1 MKKLIAML
9 LSLVLCASLLAGCA
23 NETTTTQEEETTT
36 TDTTQQETADP
47 APETEEPAPAPVE
60 EEETPA
66 APKYV
71 FLFIGDGMSY
81 PQIQSTS
88 DYLGALS
95 DADYWQA
102 EPSLDDNQGAI
113 LDGPE
118 YLNFMNFPV
127 AGSAVTYDSNSFCP
141 DSASTATSISTGHKT
156 YSGTINMDE
165 TGTTAY
171 ETIAEQ
177 LKAQKGWEIGVIS
190 SVNLN
195 HATPAAF
202 YAHQASR
209 NNYYEIGLELIDSG
223 FDYFSGGAFLK
234 PTGAEGDQEDLYAL
248 AEAAGYTVARTQA
261 DAEAVTDGSVIIVDE
276 HLADGDAMAYEL
288 DRTDE
293 MWSLADH
300 VAKGIEVLDND
311 NGFFLMC
318 EGGKIDWACH
328 ANDAASS
335 IHDTMALADAVQV
348 AIDFAAEHP
357 EETLIVVTGDHETG
371 GLTIGFAGTDY
382 DTYLNLLESQKIS
395 YAKFDS
401 DYVSAYKENKTPFEE
416 AMADVTELFGLKTEG
431 EEGDKL
437 VLTDYDTYLNLLESQ
452 KISFAKYDSDYVAAY
467 KENKTSFEDVLAD
480 IETLFGLKTQGEEGD
495 KLVLTPYELSQI
507 KTAYEKSIN
516 ETATGMDEQQEYVMY
531 GTYEPLTV
539 TITHILNNKSGVSF
553 TSYSHTGLPVA
564 VLADGVNAEV
574 FNGYYDNTEV
584 YNKLA
589 DMLNIK

>member
-1 MKKLIAML
+1 MNWKRP
-9 LSLVLCASLLAGCA
+9 LAITLAAATFGATLAACG
-23 NETTTTQEEETTT
+23 
-36 TDTTQQETADP
+36 
-47 APETEEPAPAPVE
+47 APAASTPDASA
-60 EEETPA
+60 TPA
-66 APKYV
+66 AEVQNLSAQAVKAPKYV

-81 PQIQSTS
+81 PQIQSTA
-88 DYLGALS
+88 DYLGALE

-102 EPSLDDNQGAI
+102 EPSLDDNGGAV
-113 LDGPE
+113 LDGPS
-118 YLNFMNFPV
+118 YLNFMNFEA

-171 ETIAEQ
+171 ETIAEKVHDQ
-177 LKAQKGWEIGVIS
+177 LGMKVGIIS

-209 NNYYEIGLELIDSG
+209 NDYYEIGLELVESG
-223 FDYFSGGAFLK
+223 FEYFAGGGLLK
-234 PTGAEGDQEDLYAL
+234 PTGAEGDQADLYTL
-248 AEAAGYTVARTQA
+248 AEEAGYNVVKTQA
-261 DAEAVTDGSVIIVDE
+261 EAEKVTEGPVVIVDE

-288 DRTDE
+288 DRTDD
-293 MWSLADH
+293 MWALADY
-300 VAKGIEVLDND
+300 VEKGIQVLDND
-311 NGFFLMC
+311 KGFFMMC

-335 IHDTMALADAVQV
+335 IHDTKAMADAVQV
-348 AIDFAAEHP
+348 AIDFAEEHP
-357 EETLIVVTGDHETG
+357 DETLILVTGDHETG
-371 GLTIGFAGTDY
+371 GLTIGFAG
-382 DTYLNLLESQKIS
+382 
-395 YAKFDS
+395 
-401 DYVSAYKENKTPFEE
+401 
-416 AMADVTELFGLKTEG
+416 
-431 EEGDKL
+431 
-437 VLTDYDTYLNLLESQ
+437 TDYDTYLNLLESQ

-467 KENKTSFEDVLAD
+467 KENKTSFEDVLTD
-480 IETLFGLKTQGEEGD
+480 IETLFGLKTEGEEGD
-495 KLVLTPYELSQI
+495 KLVLTPYELSQL

-564 VLADGVNAEV
+564 VLAHGLNAEQ
-574 FNGYYDNTEV
+574 FNGYYDNTEIFH
-584 YNKLA
+584 KLA
-589 DMLNIK
+589 DMLSVQ